1 MASSF
6 MSFCPA
12 IESLSSFNGVINMDA
27 YIHIIRIGAIAVT
40 VVVAWVTAIVMMM
53 QVIAISVADG
63 EIVMVINRITPSD
76 IVTQIRTV
84 VRWAV
89 VKV

>member
-1 MASSF
+1 M
-6 MSFCPA
+6 
-12 IESLSSFNGVINMDA
+12 GA